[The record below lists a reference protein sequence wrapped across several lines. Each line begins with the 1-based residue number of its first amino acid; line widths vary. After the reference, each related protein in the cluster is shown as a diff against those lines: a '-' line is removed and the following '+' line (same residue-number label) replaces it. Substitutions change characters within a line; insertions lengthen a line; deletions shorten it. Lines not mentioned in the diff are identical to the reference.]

1 MCSSNRGKAERG
13 WVSWSGWERVGD
25 RGRCGTQ
32 KEMEE
37 KLRDGDG
44 GSQRQEEIR
53 SYGALC
59 TSGWGEDFLE
69 FIQRAIR
76 SF

>member
-1 MCSSNRGKAERG
+1 M
-13 WVSWSGWERVGD
+13 VGD

-37 KLRDGDG
+37 KLRDGGG
-44 GSQRQEEIR
+44 GSQRQAEIR
-53 SYGALC
+53 SCGALC
-59 TSGWGEDFLE
+59 MSGWGEDFLE